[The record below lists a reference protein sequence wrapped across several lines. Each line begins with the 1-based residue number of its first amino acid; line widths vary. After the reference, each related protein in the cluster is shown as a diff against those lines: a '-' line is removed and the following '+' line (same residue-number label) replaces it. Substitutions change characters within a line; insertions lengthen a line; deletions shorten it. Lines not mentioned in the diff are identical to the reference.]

1 MALVVI
7 PTQSQSHYTKRGYAM
22 EWLNKW
28 LMFLNESKFVAIPYG
43 CKLVKKQQHR
53 NAFLKK
59 IPIANGG
66 GEREM
71 MKVKNVEEY
80 ECFIKNVPKKTNT
93 TSPKSTKPKRGAK
106 KTKEKKQ
113 KPMLEDITN
122 SKDSGKIGARGI
134 VIRVGEFEKN

>member
-28 LMFLNESKFVAIPYG
+28 LMFLNEGQFVAIPYG

-59 IPIANGG
+59 IPIAMGG

-80 ECFIKNVPKKTNT
+80 ECFIKNVPKQKNKPA
-93 TSPKSTKPKRGAK
+93 PKGPKMK
-106 KTKEKKQ
+106 KVSKKADKEKSSR
-113 KPMLEDITN
+113 MLEDITRRET
-122 SKDSGKIGARGI
+122 SGKIESRGI
-134 VIRVGEFEKN
+134 VIRVG

>member
-1 MALVVI
+1 MVALVVI

-28 LMFLNESKFVAIPYG
+28 LMFLNEGQFVAIPYG

-59 IPIANGG
+59 IPIAKGG

-80 ECFIKNVPKKTNT
+80 ECFIKNVPSQKNKPAPKGPKMKKV
-93 TSPKSTKPKRGAK
+93 SKKKVKKKAST
-106 KTKEKKQ
+106 
-113 KPMLEDITN
+113 MLEDI
-122 SKDSGKIGARGI
+122 KDKGKCGKIVSRGI
-134 VIRVGEFEKN
+134 VIRVG